1 VRSMGMVTVAR
12 RYTFHGRHHLPQL
25 AAPWNQ
31 PHEHLYTVEVEAG
44 GPYERGVLVAIVV
57 DTDRIDEAWAALGP
71 PSSDGSLVADLDS
84 LYGAE
89 RTTVEALAT
98 RWLSELV
105 QKVPQVTAVTV
116 WEDDE
121 RWGRAA
127 R

>member
-1 VRSMGMVTVAR
+1 MVTVAR
-12 RYTFHGRHHLPQL
+12 RYTFRGRHHLPQL

-31 PHEHLYTVEVEAG
+31 PHEHTYTVEVEAS
-44 GPYERGVLVAIVV
+44 GPYQRGSLVALVV
-57 DTDRIDEAWAALGP
+57 DTDRIDEAWATLALP
-71 PSSDGSLVADLDS
+71 DDPAVPVQDLDER
-84 LYGAE
+84 YGAE

-98 RWLSELV
+98 RWLSELS
-105 QKVPQVTAVTV
+105 QRVPQVSAVTV